1 MLGTRWG
8 CKVNEYL
15 TFPLI
20 LRARRIITR
29 AAELLEE
36 QAAALKDC
44 STVDG
49 EWPAYESEAH
59 EEYTGLISAAQD
71 LRDLL

>member
-1 MLGTRWG
+1 MLGARGG
-8 CKVNEYL
+8 CEV
-15 TFPLI
+15 TIPRI
-20 LRARRIITR
+20 LRARRVITR
-29 AAELLEE
+29 GADLLEE

-59 EEYTGLISAAQD
+59 EAYTGLISAARD
-71 LRDLL
+71 LRDLLE